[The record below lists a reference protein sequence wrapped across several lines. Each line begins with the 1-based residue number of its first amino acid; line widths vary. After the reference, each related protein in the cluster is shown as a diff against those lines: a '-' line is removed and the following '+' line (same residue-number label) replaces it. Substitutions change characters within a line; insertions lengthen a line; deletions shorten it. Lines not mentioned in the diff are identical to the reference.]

1 MNRFVST
8 LKSAWQRHSRYGR
21 LSVALGALLVGSG
34 VTAFSLASL
43 SPDVANLPVQ
53 QLIEAVTPIANT
65 APSEREPVVPMVFYR
80 SEITRS
86 SDSVNTLLRRLG
98 VSDGAA
104 ADFLIRDTASRTL
117 LSGATSKLVS
127 VETNDRQ
134 KLQRLTARWLSDDKT
149 QFSRLIVELGSRGY
163 TSRVEVGQL
172 NRSVRFTSAT
182 VRSSLAVATKEARLP
197 DTVATQL
204 TDAFSSVIDFR
215 DGLRVGDSF
224 RVVYETLEV
233 DGEVLR
239 IGKLLGAEFSNKG
252 QKHQVVWFQEPG
264 QKGGFFTMDGQS
276 VRRQFMSSP
285 LASSRL
291 SSGYGMR
298 VHPILGA
305 PKAHQGTDFAS
316 PSGTPIR
323 SVADGAVVFAG
334 WKNGYGKFIIVKHRD
349 QKSTA
354 YAHLSRIQVRKGQAV
369 QQGDLIG
376 AVGRTGAAT
385 GPNLHFEYIV
395 KGRQQDPLEIARQ
408 RDGQPISTATRGE
421 FKRITQTMREQLN
434 AAALMAQASAE

>member
-1 MNRFVST
+1 M
-8 LKSAWQRHSRYGR
+8 
-21 LSVALGALLVGSG
+21 
-34 VTAFSLASL
+34 
-43 SPDVANLPVQ
+43 
-53 QLIEAVTPIANT
+53 
-65 APSEREPVVPMVFYR
+65 
-80 SEITRS
+80 
-86 SDSVNTLLRRLG
+86 
-98 VSDGAA
+98 
-104 ADFLIRDTASRTL
+104 
-117 LSGATSKLVS
+117 
-127 VETNDRQ
+127 
-134 KLQRLTARWLSDDKT
+134 
-149 QFSRLIVELGSRGY
+149 
-163 TSRVEVGQL
+163 
-172 NRSVRFTSAT
+172 
-182 VRSSLAVATKEARLP
+182 
-197 DTVATQL
+197 
-204 TDAFSSVIDFR
+204 
-215 DGLRVGDSF
+215 
-224 RVVYETLEV
+224 
-233 DGEVLR
+233 R

-252 QKHQVVWFQEPG
+252 QQHQAVWFQEPG

-285 LASSRL
+285 LASSRP

-323 SVADGAVVFAG
+323 SVADGTVVFAG

-376 AVGRTGAAT
+376 AVGRTGTAT